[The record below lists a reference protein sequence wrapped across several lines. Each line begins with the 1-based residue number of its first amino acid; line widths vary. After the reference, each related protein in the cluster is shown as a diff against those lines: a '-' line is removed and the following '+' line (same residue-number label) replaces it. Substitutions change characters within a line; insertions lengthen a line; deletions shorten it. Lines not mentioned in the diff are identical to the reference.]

1 MAKKQTSASGAKKKA
16 GADKGQK
23 KFKEAMSGL
32 EKIVQERLLT
42 ESDPFSAAVRMTR
55 ELRALADRVEREAE
69 STDSTEAGPPRFD
82 DGGGV
87 GIGVM

>member
-1 MAKKQTSASGAKKKA
+1 MAKKQTAAAAKKKT
-16 GADKGQK
+16 GADKGEK
-23 KFKEAMSGL
+23 KFKEAMVAL

-42 ESDPFSAAVRMTR
+42 APDPFSAAVRMTR
-55 ELRALADRVEREAE
+55 ELRVLADRVEKEAE
-69 STDSTEAGPPRFD
+69 STDSTEAGSRYD